1 MSLFI
6 IESRHPL
13 DIDRRPVKAITFMC
27 ISSDGTKDSLIC
39 RSQHHRTKLASTVNR
54 LKKMSG
60 LVNNVIMSMNLK
72 DKTNTTSILKMIIIH
87 RSLTINSNSI
97 MIKTSH
103 IREPKIISI
112 QAKEISSHMI
122 CRRIST
128 MTTVWNREMQKKAP
142 QW

>member
-1 MSLFI
+1 
-6 IESRHPL
+6 
-13 DIDRRPVKAITFMC
+13 
-27 ISSDGTKDSLIC
+27 
-39 RSQHHRTKLASTVNR
+39 
-54 LKKMSG
+54 
-60 LVNNVIMSMNLK
+60 
-72 DKTNTTSILKMIIIH
+72 MIIIR

-97 MIKTSH
+97 TIKTSH

-142 QW
+142 L